1 MLLFL
6 GWKLLTVVTIYVHI
20 FPSFSFF
27 FGGGGGWKNGNGDA
41 LAMSLLSGGRLL
53 QLSGKEWNFDG
64 NAFTSWIIT
73 SLYGG
78 PLEFLFIV
86 ESKYDPAYHVVSR
99 LITEY
104 KRTSLRAGPRGEQSP
119 LFWGLS
125 WLSFLS
131 THQLAIVVVSFEVI
145 RTLKLEVIR
154 TLKLGIR

>member
-1 MLLFL
+1 MQLPDWAAVSGAEEEETIVLPSENL
-6 GWKLLTVVTIYVHI
+6 PRVSVVM
-20 FPSFSFF
+20 PLKG
-27 FGGGGGWKNGNGDA
+27 FGEHN
-41 LAMSLLSGGRLL
+41 L
-53 QLSGKEWNFDG
+53 QNWR
-64 NAFTSWIIT
+64 TQIT

-154 TLKLGIR
+154 TLKLGIRDFLLDGIMQLPSTVN